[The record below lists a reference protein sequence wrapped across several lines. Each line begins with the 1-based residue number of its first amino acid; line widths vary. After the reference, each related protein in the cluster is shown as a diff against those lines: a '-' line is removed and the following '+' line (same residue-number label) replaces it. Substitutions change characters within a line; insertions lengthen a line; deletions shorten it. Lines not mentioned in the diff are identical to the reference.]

1 MVRVPDLGDRGTGA
15 GGNSTATASR
25 SSRDQGRRLALRVA
39 LDEDSGQSVA
49 ADGGLSQAALAWMD
63 ATPGADLEDARRY
76 DQEHQLYRDLS
87 RSGPLPP
94 RGKSG
99 GPENYT
105 RSEII
110 NTARQALRQYHDLED
125 GGQKEDG

>member
-15 GGNSTATASR
+15 GVDSTTQTSRASR
-25 SSRDQGRRLALRVA
+25 DRGRRLALRVV
-39 LDEDSGQSVA
+39 LDEDSGQSLA
-49 ADGGLSQAALAWMD
+49 ADGGLSPAARAWMD
-63 ATPGADLEDARRY
+63 ATPGADLDDARRY
-76 DQEHQLYRDLS
+76 DLEHQLYRDVS
-87 RSGPLPP
+87 QSGPLPP
-94 RGKSG
+94 RGKPG

-105 RSEII
+105 RSEAI